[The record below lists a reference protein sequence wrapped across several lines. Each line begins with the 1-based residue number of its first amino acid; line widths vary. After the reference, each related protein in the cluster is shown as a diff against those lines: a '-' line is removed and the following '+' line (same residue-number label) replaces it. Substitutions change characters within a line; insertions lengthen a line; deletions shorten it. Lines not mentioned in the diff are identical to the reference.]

1 LLKKR
6 GKGEMEILV
15 KGDEREVMSSHGVI
29 TQLIFYL
36 NFLNLSF
43 FVFVFLNM
51 FFFFVN
57 LRFRRGYFD
66 LSINKEKKVVD
77 TCESCVGT

>member
-1 LLKKR
+1 
-6 GKGEMEILV
+6 
-15 KGDEREVMSSHGVI
+15 
-29 TQLIFYL
+29 
-36 NFLNLSF
+36 
-43 FVFVFLNM
+43 M

-66 LSINKEKKVVD
+66 LSIDKEKKVKEKKVID